1 VNEHEKKGG
10 GAGCTGSNDELAA
23 AGSAADD
30 SAVEDCLDTKSAAD
44 CVDPEDSLS
53 TGDMARLS
61 KTTLRTVRF
70 YEQEGLI
77 ASQARDGGCHRK
89 FSQAELKKLTIIAD
103 LREAGF
109 SLHDI
114 KTLIGLKNRCPTAST
129 AACQMSDALNQ
140 RIAELKER
148 IETLERVRSE
158 FNSTLATLQRC
169 AQCAE
174 PDFPKRCAGCS
185 VTNQPET
192 SRATEL
198 LWKN

>member
-1 VNEHEKKGG
+1 MNENDKKGG
-10 GAGCTGSNDELAA
+10 DAECDGEGELQSD
-23 AGSAADD
+23 GDC
-30 SAVEDCLDTKSAAD
+30 VGQEDC
-44 CVDPEDSLS
+44 LS

-89 FSQAELKKLTIIAD
+89 FSPGELKKLTIIAD

-109 SLHDI
+109 SLQDI
-114 KTLIGLKNRCPTAST
+114 KTLIGLKSRCASASA
-129 AACQMSDALNQ
+129 AACQMSEALNR
-140 RIAELKER
+140 RITELKER
-148 IETLERVRSE
+148 IETLERVRQE
-158 FNSTLATLQRC
+158 FMSTLSTLRRC
-169 AQCAE
+169 QECKE

-185 VTNQPET
+185 VANQPET

>member
-1 VNEHEKKGG
+1 MNERDKKADQGG
-10 GAGCTGSNDELAA
+10 CAGAGEDLAA
-23 AGSAADD
+23 PTAA
-30 SAVEDCLDTKSAAD
+30 AEDCPDTKSAAD

-70 YEQEGLI
+70 YEEEGLI

-89 FSQAELKKLTIIAD
+89 FSPAELKKLTIIAD

-109 SLHDI
+109 SLQDI
-114 KTLIGLKNRCPTAST
+114 KALINLKSSCSTAST
-129 AACQMSDALNQ
+129 AACQVSEALNQ
-140 RIAELKER
+140 RIVELKER
-148 IETLERVRSE
+148 NETLERVRQE
-158 FNSTLATLQRC
+158 FFSTLATLRRC
-169 AQCAE
+169 AECVE

-198 LWKN
+198 LCKN

>member
-1 VNEHEKKGG
+1 MNEQDKKIGQGG
-10 GAGCTGSNDELAA
+10 CAGAGEA
-23 AGSAADD
+23 SAAT
-30 SAVEDCLDTKSAAD
+30 EDCLDTKSAAD
-44 CVDPEDSLS
+44 FVGPEHSLS

-61 KTTLRTVRF
+61 RTTLRTVRF

-89 FSQAELKKLTIIAD
+89 FSPAELKKLTIIAY

-109 SLHDI
+109 SLQEI
-114 KTLIGLKNRCPTAST
+114 KTLIGLKNSCATASA
-129 AACQMSDALNQ
+129 AACQVSAELTQ
-140 RIAELKER
+140 RIVELEER
-148 IETLERVRSE
+148 IATLERVREE
-158 FNSTLATLQRC
+158 FHSTLATLKRC
-169 AQCAE
+169 AECAE